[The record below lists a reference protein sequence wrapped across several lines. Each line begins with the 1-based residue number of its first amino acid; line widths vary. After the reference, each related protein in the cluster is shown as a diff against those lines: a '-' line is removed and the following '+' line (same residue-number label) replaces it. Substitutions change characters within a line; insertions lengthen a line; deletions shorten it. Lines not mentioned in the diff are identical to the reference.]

1 MSESP
6 TLPTRNTHPLTLD
19 ADVLSRAALSFC
31 TDGPDALMFAAL
43 KGSQSA
49 SLLLSLIA
57 APITASPP
65 DWLDDMDR
73 IDAAIGKAPTELD
86 RLFIV
91 GTARWGRRADARG
104 MERFH
109 AALERWR
116 ERLAALPLCGW
127 EPLADRLTFHGGQ
140 WIIGPASPY
149 WPHQLDDLAI
159 RSDWAP
165 PLCLWGMGDPAAL
178 VSCDEPVAVVG
189 SRDINDYGRF
199 VARNVG
205 LQAARHG
212 HLVVSG
218 GAKGADAAAHWGA
231 LAAREERKDS
241 DDPDHAGRTVAVF
254 AGGVERR
261 GPSCNFRL
269 FDAMLTAGGALVSEM
284 PPGTIPEAR
293 RFLLRNRIIAAMAG
307 VVVVAQARHRSG
319 ALNTATWAAEMNR
332 TLVAAPG
339 DIDEPY
345 NTGCNRLVHDGK
357 AVLLASATDIGDIC
371 HAEHTPYL
379 SVTPCAAAV
388 DEDNRFDTGH
398 ADTDRT
404 DGVTPNDSD
413 IADPLQSMMMTA
425 IRALRRRD
433 TVCTADTLLAELRSR
448 HPGKVISVAGA
459 QQALTALE
467 TSGRIAVDADGTIAI
482 AGATR
487 ARPMPED
494 HLSVRH
500 PL

>member
-1 MSESP
+1 MPDP
-6 TLPTRNTHPLTLD
+6 TALPSHSTRPLTLD
-19 ADVLSRAALSFC
+19 ADALSRATLSFC

-43 KGSQSA
+43 KGTQSA
-49 SLLLSLIA
+49 SLLLALIS
-57 APITASPP
+57 APLTASPP
-65 DWLDDMDR
+65 DWLDHMNR
-73 IDAAIGKAPTELD
+73 IDAAIGKAQTELD

-109 AALERWR
+109 AALARWR
-116 ERLAALPLCGW
+116 ERLAALPFQTW

-140 WIIGPASPY
+140 WIIGPSSPY
-149 WPHQLDDLAI
+149 WPHQIDDLAI

-205 LQAARHG
+205 VQAARHG

-231 LAAREERKDS
+231 LAAREERDGV

-269 FDAMLTAGGALVSEM
+269 FDAMLTGGGALISEM

-357 AVLLASATDIGDIC
+357 AVLLASATDLGDIC

-379 SVTPCAAAV
+379 SVSSCESDVGGAGTRT
-388 DEDNRFDTGH
+388 NT
-398 ADTDRT
+398 ADDAGQNGDAPD
-404 DGVTPNDSD
+404 DGD
-413 IADPLQSMMMTA
+413 ITDPLQSMTLTA
-425 IRALRRRD
+425 IRVMLRRR
-433 TVCTADTLLAELRSR
+433 TICTADTILAELRGR

-459 QQALTALE
+459 QRALTALE
-467 TSGRIAVDADGTIAI
+467 SANRIVVAEDGTVTLANS
-482 AGATR
+482 AR
-487 ARPMPED
+487 PRPMPED